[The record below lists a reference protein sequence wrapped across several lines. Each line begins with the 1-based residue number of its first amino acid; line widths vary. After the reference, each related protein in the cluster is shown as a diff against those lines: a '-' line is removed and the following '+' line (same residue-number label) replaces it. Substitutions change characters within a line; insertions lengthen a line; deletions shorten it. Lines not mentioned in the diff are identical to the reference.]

1 MILSV
6 TCMVSVISVTIL
18 SHYTEIISHAHKLFL
33 PGIVSYYP
41 GYAEFFLAEL
51 TPAQADS
58 MRADPCAYAVEPNW
72 IVRPRGRGLR
82 KSQEYQEYLEEVPQ
96 DAVSQEDQHRRL
108 GIPEVRRLEKDFCM
122 QYDPDSKETDENRQC
137 LVVNGTEYMKPGSW
151 GLQRISSRGRLK
163 GKYLWV
169 NEGFGTNTYVLDT
182 GVYSGSMEWVGRNVT
197 YMNHGP
203 SRLETP
209 HICVGDPSDDGQYS
223 NHGTHV
229 ASIAGGW
236 EHGLG
241 KMSAIHPVQVIDGA
255 TGLGSVASI
264 LCGIDKV
271 IKDVID
277 YSESKDD
284 PSSMSYWEQRT
295 PKSDVKQ
302 LKTVVNLSV
311 GVDGRSDIL
320 DRAGK
325 LLSCVLLMIFI
336 PY

>member
-1 MILSV
+1 MNTLYENI
-6 TCMVSVISVTIL
+6 
-18 SHYTEIISHAHKLFL
+18 
-33 PGIVSYYP
+33 
-41 GYAEFFLAEL
+41 EFFSAAL

-82 KSQEYQEYLEEVPQ
+82 KSQEYQEQEVPQ

-122 QYDPDSKETDENRQC
+122 QYDPDSIETDENRQC
-137 LVVNGTEYMKPGSW
+137 LVVNGTEYMQPGSW

-182 GVYSGSMEWVGRNVT
+182 GIYSSSMEWVGRNVT
-197 YMNHGP
+197 YMRHSP

-209 HICVGDPSDDGQYS
+209 YICVGDPSDDGQYS

-229 ASIAGGW
+229 ASIAAGYTLGV
-236 EHGLG
+236 G
-241 KMSAIHPVQVIDGA
+241 KMTTIHPVQVIDGA

-264 LCGIDKV
+264 LCGLDKV
-271 IKDVID
+271 VQDGID
-277 YSESKDD
+277 YVAWTKETSNETLD
-284 PSSMSYWEQRT
+284 YWEERK
-295 PKSDVKQ
+295 PVLDVRQYKA
-302 LKTVVNLSV
+302 VINLSV
-311 GVDGRSDIL
+311 GVDGRSDVL
-320 DRAGK
+320 DQAGK
-325 LLSCVLLMIFI
+325 LLLCVPLISHLR
-336 PY
+336 

>member
-1 MILSV
+1 MLTNCS
-6 TCMVSVISVTIL
+6 
-18 SHYTEIISHAHKLFL
+18 FL
-33 PGIVSYYP
+33 LLSYYP
-41 GYAEFFLAEL
+41 GYAEFFLAAL

-82 KSQEYQEYLEEVPQ
+82 KAQDPQEYQEEEVPQ
-96 DAVSQEDQHRRL
+96 DTVSQEDQHRRL
-108 GIPEVRRLEKDFCM
+108 GIPEVRRLEKDFCIE
-122 QYDPDSKETDENRQC
+122 YDPDSKNQTDQSNRQC

-182 GVYSGSMEWVGRNVT
+182 GVYPNSMEWIGRNVT

-241 KMSAIHPVQVIDGA
+241 KMTAIHPVQVIDGA

-264 LCGIDKV
+264 LCGLDKV

-284 PSSMSYWEQRT
+284 LSSMSYWEQRT

-325 LLSCVLLMIFI
+325 FLLCDHLR
-336 PY
+336 

>member
-1 MILSV
+1 
-6 TCMVSVISVTIL
+6 
-18 SHYTEIISHAHKLFL
+18 
-33 PGIVSYYP
+33 
-41 GYAEFFLAEL
+41 
-51 TPAQADS
+51 

-72 IVRPRGRGLR
+72 IVRPRGHGLR
-82 KSQEYQEYLEEVPQ
+82 KAQDPQEYQEEVHQDVVVPQ
-96 DAVSQEDQHRRL
+96 EEEDYQEYQQHRRL

-122 QYDPDSKETDENRQC
+122 EYDPNSHETDENRQC
-137 LVVNGTEYMKPGSW
+137 LVVNGTEYMQPGSW

-169 NEGFGTNTYVLDT
+169 NEGFGTNVYFLDT
-182 GVYSGSMEWVGRNVT
+182 GIYPDSKEWVGRNVT

-203 SRLETP
+203 NRVETP

-223 NHGTHV
+223 NHGTYV
-229 ASIAGGW
+229 ASIAAGW

-241 KMSAIHPVQVIDGA
+241 KMTAIHPVQVIDGA

-264 LCGIDKV
+264 LCGLDKV

-284 PSSMSYWEQRT
+284 LSSMSYWEKRT

-302 LKTVVNLSV
+302 LKTIVNLSV

-325 LLSCVLLMIFI
+325 FLLCVPLTSHLR
-336 PY
+336 